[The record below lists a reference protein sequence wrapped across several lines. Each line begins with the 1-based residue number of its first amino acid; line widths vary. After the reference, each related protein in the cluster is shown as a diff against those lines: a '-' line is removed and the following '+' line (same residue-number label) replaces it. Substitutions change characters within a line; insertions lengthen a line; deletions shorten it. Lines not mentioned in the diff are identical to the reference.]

1 MLYQWLMMI
10 KHVNY
15 SLLAV
20 FFFAMLLTVG
30 FAYAQETPAPSDVSI
45 LESRFST
52 NAPLVGESFKYFLKF
67 DHLKAAAV
75 RPELHVTEQGIE
87 VLETQQTPP
96 QEFQGRVIE
105 QYEYTLKAAK
115 PGQLL
120 FSPATLMF
128 TGPRVNPVA
137 AVAEPT
143 QLDVASVVEVQVK
156 TNSPLTVGDPLELSV
171 IVTKRKPVTIAVM
184 PNELTATQQ
193 IPPVAETTPTQETT
207 AQPATTPTAAPQPAA
222 LTFTLD
228 QSQPI
233 TPQQTEQGAVET
245 YRYQLAA
252 QPTQAGEYL
261 IPAFTIVYRGD
272 TGQETRQ
279 EQPETRIFVLNP
291 NVKNTEL
298 PTDYRFLI
306 LPAII
311 LFTVLFGFLIG
322 LLYLK
327 YRKPRVRQET
337 VVEAILPPGDVA
349 HRELAEIQAMQLPAK
364 GEFKQYYFLV
374 SEAVRKFLG
383 AEYQFHVLERT
394 TEEILREIRQ
404 HDMPD
409 GVKRDIN
416 LLLPEADMAKFA
428 KYVPTVEQAE
438 YAMQQAVQI
447 VDESL
452 AHHRS
457 FDSNVDRIDQQSI
470 AG

>member
-1 MLYQWLMMI
+1 MRILSQYTI
-10 KHVNY
+10 
-15 SLLAV
+15 LLIVCFTILFDA
-20 FFFAMLLTVG
+20 G
-30 FAYAQETPAPSDVSI
+30 FVHSQETPASDVSI

-52 NAPLVGESFKYFLKF
+52 TTPLVGEAFKYFLKF

-75 RPELHVTEQGIE
+75 RPELHVVEQGIE
-87 VLETQQTPP
+87 IIETQQTPP
-96 QEFQGRVIE
+96 QEFQGRIIE

-115 PGQLL
+115 PVQLQ

-128 TGPRVNPVA
+128 TGPRANPVA
-137 AVAEPT
+137 AVADPA
-143 QLDVASVVEVQVK
+143 QLDVTSVVDVQVK

-193 IPPVAETTPTQETT
+193 RSPVAEATPAREAT
-207 AQPATTPTAAPQPAA
+207 AQPNATPTAAPQPAA

-228 QSQPI
+228 QSQQI
-233 TPQQTEQGAVET
+233 APQQTEQGAVET
-245 YRYQLAA
+245 YRYLLAA

-261 IPAFTIVYRGD
+261 IPAFTITYRD
-272 TGQETRQ
+272 ANGQETQQ

-291 NVKNTEL
+291 NVKNAEL

-311 LFTVLFGFLIG
+311 LFTVLLGFIIG

-327 YRKPRVRQET
+327 YRKPRSRQAT
-337 VVEAILPPGDVA
+337 VVEPILPPGDVA
-349 HRELAEIQAMQLPAK
+349 RRELAEILAMQLPAK

-394 TEEILREIRQ
+394 TEEILQEIQQR
-404 HDMPD
+404 DMPD
-409 GVKRDIN
+409 GVKREIN
-416 LLLPEADMAKFA
+416 LLLPEADMVKFA

-438 YAMQQAVQI
+438 SAMQQAARI
-447 VDESL
+447 VDDSL

-457 FDSNVDRIDQQSI
+457 FDRNAD
-470 AG
+470 